1 MTYSYS
7 MYRDRDSTTRASAE
21 RIVSVLLD
29 IFPDI
34 SSVLDI
40 GCGTGTFLSIFE
52 QKDINDV
59 IGVEGPW
66 VKDEYLEING
76 AKLIRVNLVKQFPV
90 INRIF
95 DIALCLEVGEH
106 LPETFSK
113 SLVDF
118 LCEKSDLVLFSAAI
132 PHQGGEGHINEQ
144 WQSYWVELFMINGF
158 ELNDCIRPII
168 WDDNEIMYWY
178 RQNMLIFEKRGGVD
192 NSIVRNMSHL
202 INLVHPQ
209 AYLKKISKPTS
220 LQSRLLRKLL
230 LFYRSMNLK

>member
-1 MTYSYS
+1 

-29 IFPDI
+29 IFLDI

-52 QKDINDV
+52 QRGINDV
-59 IGVEGPW
+59 LGVEGPW

-90 INRIF
+90 INRKF

-106 LPETFSK
+106 LPETFSR

-178 RQNMLIFEKRGGVD
+178 RQNMLIFEKRRGGD
-192 NSIVRNMSHL
+192 NSTLRNMSHL

-209 AYLKKISKPTS
+209 SYLKKISKPTS

-230 LFYRSMNLK
+230 LFLGR

>member
-1 MTYSYS
+1 MYKDA

-29 IFPDI
+29 IFLDI
-34 SSVLDI
+34 SSVLEI

-52 QKDINDV
+52 QRGINDV
-59 IGVEGPW
+59 LGVEGPW

-90 INRIF
+90 INRKF

-106 LPETFSK
+106 LPETFSR

-178 RQNMLIFEKRGGVD
+178 RQNMLIFEKRRGGD
-192 NSIVRNMSHL
+192 NSTLRNMSHL

-209 AYLKKISKPTS
+209 SYLKKISKPTS

-230 LFYRSMNLK
+230 LFLGR

>member
-1 MTYSYS
+1 
-7 MYRDRDSTTRASAE
+7 MYKDRDSTTRASAE

-29 IFPDI
+29 IFLDI

-52 QKDINDV
+52 QRGINDV
-59 IGVEGPW
+59 LGVEGPW

-90 INRIF
+90 INRKF

-106 LPETFSK
+106 LPETFSR

-178 RQNMLIFEKRGGVD
+178 RQNMLIFEKRRGGGD
-192 NSIVRNMSHL
+192 NSTLRNVSHL

-209 AYLKKISKPTS
+209 SYLKKISKPTS

-230 LFYRSMNLK
+230 LFLGR

>member
-1 MTYSYS
+1 
-7 MYRDRDSTTRASAE
+7 MYKDRDSTTRASAE

-29 IFPDI
+29 IFLDI

-52 QKDINDV
+52 QRGINDV
-59 IGVEGPW
+59 LGVEGPW

-90 INRIF
+90 INRKF

-106 LPETFSK
+106 LPETFSR

-178 RQNMLIFEKRGGVD
+178 RQNMLIFEKRRGGG
-192 NSIVRNMSHL
+192 R
-202 INLVHPQ
+202 
-209 AYLKKISKPTS
+209 
-220 LQSRLLRKLL
+220 
-230 LFYRSMNLK
+230 

>member
-1 MTYSYS
+1 MTYNYN
-7 MYRDRDSTTRASAE
+7 MYKDRDSTTRASAE

-29 IFPDI
+29 IFLDI

-52 QKDINDV
+52 QRGINDV
-59 IGVEGPW
+59 LGVEGPW

-90 INRIF
+90 INRKF

-106 LPETFSK
+106 LPETFSR

-178 RQNMLIFEKRGGVD
+178 RQNMLIFEKRRGGGD
-192 NSIVRNMSHL
+192 NSTLRNVSHL

-209 AYLKKISKPTS
+209 SYLKKISKPTS

-230 LFYRSMNLK
+230 LFLGR

>member
-1 MTYSYS
+1 MTYNYN
-7 MYRDRDSTTRASAE
+7 MYKDRDSTTRASAE

-29 IFPDI
+29 IFLDI

-52 QKDINDV
+52 QRGINDV
-59 IGVEGPW
+59 LGVEGPW

-90 INRIF
+90 INRKF

-106 LPETFSK
+106 LPETFSR

-178 RQNMLIFEKRGGVD
+178 RQNMLIFEKRRGGD
-192 NSIVRNMSHL
+192 NSTLRNMSHL

-209 AYLKKISKPTS
+209 SYLKKISKPTS

-230 LFYRSMNLK
+230 LFLGR

>member
-1 MTYSYS
+1 MYKDA

-29 IFPDI
+29 IFLDI

-52 QKDINDV
+52 QRGINDV
-59 IGVEGPW
+59 LGVEGPW

-90 INRIF
+90 INRKF

-106 LPETFSK
+106 LPETFSR

-178 RQNMLIFEKRGGVD
+178 RQNMLIFEKRRGGD
-192 NSIVRNMSHL
+192 NSTLRNMSHL

-209 AYLKKISKPTS
+209 SYLKKISKPTS

-230 LFYRSMNLK
+230 LFLGR